1 MKKLMKQK
9 KIKTL
14 FVILA
19 VGLLMAI
26 AASLL
31 TGIVK
36 APVITEHDFNFA
48 VTYRLD
54 GETKTL
60 AGVYRCYF
68 HGNGTG
74 DEPQERYYGGEHLS
88 NPSAEH
94 PAEYTIAQKDDLE
107 LCIVTYF
114 SDRCLMGEADGRT
127 FSFEPYLAAFDR
139 DRTEYTDEET
149 LSRFDAEIL
158 DWVSPEPIANSFRF
172 AGFSKLHDVSMLAML
187 AVGIL
192 TILACMIFI
201 KREKNV
207 LYNPLDKISI
217 VLNLVICFAA
227 IPIMT
232 ILIALMQIVVSSSDP
247 IYQIALCVP
256 AITAFTLA
264 ASVALRRI
272 RYTKTGF
279 FLQLIG
285 PVLFVLTLILSE

>member
-1 MKKLMKQK
+1 MKKKNM
-9 KIKTL
+9 KTL
-14 FVILA
+14 FVIFA

-26 AASLL
+26 TASLL

-36 APVITEHDFNFA
+36 APVITQHDFNFA
-48 VTYRLD
+48 VTYQLD

-60 AGVYRCYF
+60 NGVYRCCF
-68 HGNGTG
+68 QGNGTG
-74 DEPQERYYGGEHLS
+74 DEPQERYYGSEHLS
-88 NPSAEH
+88 NPSEEH
-94 PAEYTIAQKDDLE
+94 PSEYTIAQKDDLE

-114 SDRCLMGEADGRT
+114 SDRCLMGDADGRT

-201 KREKNV
+201 KRDRTV
-207 LYNPLDKISI
+207 LYNTLDKISI

-227 IPIMT
+227 IPFMT

-264 ASVALRRI
+264 ASVGLRRF

-279 FLQLIG
+279 FLQLVG

>member
-36 APVITEHDFNFA
+36 APVFTEHDFSFA
-48 VTYRLD
+48 VTYQLD

-60 AGVYRCYF
+60 DGVYRCRF
-68 HGNGTG
+68 QGNGTG
-74 DEPQERYYGGEHLS
+74 DEPQERYYSGEHLTNS
-88 NPSAEH
+88 SEEH
-94 PAEYTIAQKDDLE
+94 PEEYTIAQKDDLE

-114 SDRCLMGEADGRT
+114 SDRCLMGDADGRT

-149 LSRFDAEIL
+149 LSRFDAKIL
-158 DWVSPEPIANSFRF
+158 DWVGPEPIANSFRF
-172 AGFSKLHDVSMLAML
+172 AGFSKLHDVSMLVML
-187 AVGIL
+187 AVGML
-192 TILACMIFI
+192 TILVSMIFV
-201 KREKNV
+201 KRESTV
-207 LYNPLDKISI
+207 PYNTLDKFSI
-217 VLNLVICFAA
+217 ALNFVICFAA
-227 IPIMT
+227 IPFMT

-279 FLQLIG
+279 FLQLSG

>member
-1 MKKLMKQK
+1 MKQK
-9 KIKTL
+9 SLRTAAI
-14 FVILA
+14 ILA
-19 VGLLMAI
+19 VGFLLTI
-26 AASLL
+26 AACLL

-36 APVITEHDFNFA
+36 APVITEHDFSFA

-60 AGVYRCYF
+60 DGVYRCCF
-68 HGNGTG
+68 QSTGKG
-74 DEPQERYYGGEHLS
+74 DEPQERYYTGEHLS
-88 NPSAEH
+88 NPSEEH

-114 SDRCLMGEADGRT
+114 SDPCLMGDADGRT
-127 FSFEPYLAAFDR
+127 FCFEPYLAVFDR
-139 DRTEYTDEET
+139 DRVEYTDEET
-149 LSRFDAEIL
+149 LSRFDAEIT

-172 AGFSKLHDVSMLAML
+172 VGFSKLHDMSMFAML

-192 TILACMIFI
+192 TLFACMILV
-201 KREKNV
+201 KRDRTV
-207 LYNPLDKISI
+207 PYNALDKVSI
-217 VLNLVICFAA
+217 LLNFLICLAA
-227 IPIMT
+227 IPFMT
-232 ILIALMQIVVSSSDP
+232 FTIVLMQIVVSIDDP
-247 IYQIALCVP
+247 AYQIALCVP

-272 RYTKTGF
+272 RFTKTGF